1 MGGRTSDSIHYKG
14 GTVMKN
20 MREFAIVLGLVG
32 LVGVNFA
39 YLSNIFFEGLSDAL
53 FRQDAGVLIS
63 WKSIAIVAAAN
74 LMVLAGFFYLV
85 VQPPGGAT
93 DKAEAGPTEP

>member
-20 MREFAIVLGLVG
+20 MREFAIALGLIGLVG
-32 LVGVNFA
+32 LNFA

-63 WKSIAIVAAAN
+63 WKSVAIVAAAN
-74 LMVLAGFFYLV
+74 LMVLVGLFYLAL
-85 VQPPGGAT
+85 QSEGDSMEQSEG
-93 DKAEAGPTEP
+93 